1 MVFFFFE
8 KTALCSIMFIG
19 YRKRDVMKII
29 SINAGSSSLKFSLF
43 EMDNETV
50 IASGLFERIGIEG
63 SKYTIKFNGEK
74 ISQEVDLPTHVDAVN
89 ILLDKLTDLN
99 IISSLDEIHGVGH
112 RIVQG
117 KDIFKESVI
126 VTDEVMEKLETIK
139 GFAPLHNP
147 ANMLGIEAFRKVMP
161 NTPMVAVFD
170 TAFHQTMDKTT
181 FLYPVPYSWY
191 EDYGVR
197 KYGAHGTSHRYIAE
211 TVKELLG
218 KDEFRLISCHIGNG
232 GSITAIKDGKC
243 VDTSMGF
250 TPLAGIM
257 MGTRSGDVD
266 PSIIPYVMEQE
277 GKNAS
282 EIIDDLNKRSG
293 LFGMSE
299 YSSDMRDVLEKC
311 DLQDEKAIVAC
322 DKYVRRVVDYIAQYY
337 VLLGGADV
345 IVFTAGVGENSIPV
359 RRQIC
364 EELAC
369 LGVKIDLDLNNKRGE
384 LVKISSDDSSIAVY
398 VIPTDEELMIAR
410 DTLHLINR

>member
-1 MVFFFFE
+1 
-8 KTALCSIMFIG
+8 
-19 YRKRDVMKII
+19 MKII

-43 EMDNETV
+43 EMNNESV

-74 ISQEVDLPTHVDAVN
+74 ITQEVDLPSHVDAVN

-117 KDIFKESVI
+117 KDVFKESVI
-126 VTDEVMEKLETIK
+126 INDEVMEKLEEIK

-147 ANMLGIEAFRKVMP
+147 ANMLGIEAFRKAMP
-161 NTPMVAVFD
+161 NVPMVAVFD
-170 TAFHQTMDKTT
+170 TAFHQTMDKTAY
-181 FLYPVPYSWY
+181 LYPVPYSWY

-197 KYGAHGTSHRYIAE
+197 KYGAHGTSHRYITE
-211 TVKELLG
+211 TVKALLG

-257 MGTRSGDVD
+257 MGTRSGDID
-266 PSIIPYVMEQE
+266 PSIIPYVMEKE

-282 EIIDDLNKRSG
+282 EVIDDLNKRSG
-293 LFGMSE
+293 LLGMSE
-299 YSSDMRDVLEKC
+299 YSSDMRDILEKC
-311 DLQDEKAIVAC
+311 DAQDEKAIVAR

-337 VLLGGADV
+337 VLLGGVDV

-369 LGVKIDLDLNNKRGE
+369 LGVKIDLDLNNTRGE
-384 LVKISSDDSSIAVY
+384 TVKISTDDSDILVY

>member
-1 MVFFFFE
+1 
-8 KTALCSIMFIG
+8 
-19 YRKRDVMKII
+19 MKII

-43 EMDNETV
+43 EMDNESV
-50 IASGLFERIGIEG
+50 IASGLFERIGIGG

-74 ISQEVDLPTHVDAVN
+74 ITQEVDLPSHVDAVN

-117 KDIFKESVI
+117 KDVFKESVI
-126 VTDEVMEKLETIK
+126 INDEVMEKLEEIK

-147 ANMLGIEAFRKVMP
+147 ANMLGIEAFRKAMP
-161 NTPMVAVFD
+161 NVPMVAVFD
-170 TAFHQTMDKTT
+170 TAFHQTMDKTAY
-181 FLYPVPYSWY
+181 LYPVPYSWY

-197 KYGAHGTSHRYIAE
+197 KYGAHGTSHRYITE
-211 TVKELLG
+211 TVKALLG

-257 MGTRSGDVD
+257 MGTRSGDID
-266 PSIIPYVMEQE
+266 PSIIPYVMEKE

-282 EIIDDLNKRSG
+282 EVIDDLNKRSG
-293 LFGMSE
+293 LLGMSE
-299 YSSDMRDVLEKC
+299 YSSDMRDILEKC
-311 DLQDEKAIVAC
+311 DAQDEKAVVAR

-337 VLLGGADV
+337 VLLGGVDV

-369 LGVKIDLDLNNKRGE
+369 LGVKIDLDLNNTRGE
-384 LVKISSDDSSIAVY
+384 TVKISTDDSDILVY

>member
-1 MVFFFFE
+1 
-8 KTALCSIMFIG
+8 
-19 YRKRDVMKII
+19 MKII

-43 EMDNETV
+43 NMDNETV
-50 IASGLFERIGIEG
+50 IASGLFERIGIDG
-63 SKYTIKFNGEK
+63 SRYTINFNGEK
-74 ISQEVDLPTHVDAVN
+74 IIQEIELPTHVDAVN

-99 IISSLDEIHGVGH
+99 IISSLDEINGVGH

-117 KDIFKESVI
+117 KDVFKESVL
-126 VTDEVMEKLETIK
+126 VNDDVMEKLEAIK

-147 ANMLGIEAFRKVMP
+147 ANMLGIEAFRKVLP
-161 NTPMVAVFD
+161 DVPMVAVFD
-170 TAFHQTMDKTT
+170 TSFHQTMDKATY
-181 FLYPVPYSWY
+181 LYPVPYSWY

-211 TVKELLG
+211 TVKKILG
-218 KDEFRLISCHIGNG
+218 KEDFRLISCHIGNG

-257 MGTRSGDVD
+257 MGTRSGDID
-266 PSIIPYVMEQE
+266 PSIIPYVMEKE

-282 EIIDDLNKRSG
+282 EVIDDLNKRSG

-311 DLQDEKAIVAC
+311 DLQDEKAIVAR

-337 VLLGGADV
+337 ILLGGADV

-384 LVKISSDDSSIAVY
+384 VVKISTADSKIDVY

-410 DTLHLINR
+410 DTLSLINR

>member
-1 MVFFFFE
+1 
-8 KTALCSIMFIG
+8 
-19 YRKRDVMKII
+19 MKII

-43 EMDNETV
+43 NMDDESV

-63 SKYTIKFNGEK
+63 SKYTIKFRGEK
-74 ISQEVDLPTHVDAVN
+74 VSQEIELTNHTDAVKV
-89 ILLDKLTDLN
+89 LLDKLVDLE
-99 IISSLDEIHGVGH
+99 IIHSLDEIDGVGH
-112 RIVQG
+112 RLVHG
-117 KDIFKESVI
+117 KDKYSESVLI
-126 VTDEVMEKLETIK
+126 NDEVVSDLDKFK
-139 GFAPLHNP
+139 DFAPVHNP
-147 ANMLGIEAFRKVMP
+147 ANILGINAFREVLP
-161 NTPMVAVFD
+161 EVPMVGVFD
-170 TAFHQTMDKTT
+170 TAFHQTMNPATY
-181 FLYPVPYSWY
+181 LYSVPYSWY
-191 EDYGVR
+191 QDYGVR
-197 KYGAHGTSHRYIAE
+197 KYGFHGTSHRYITKMVA
-211 TVKELLG
+211 KLLG
-218 KDEFRLISCHIGNG
+218 KEEFRLISCHIGNG
-232 GSITAIKDGKC
+232 GSITAVKDGKC

-257 MGTRSGDVD
+257 MGTRSGDID

-282 EIIDDLNKRSG
+282 EVVDDLNKRSG

-299 YSSDMRDVLEKC
+299 YSSDMRDILEKC
-311 DLQDEKAIVAC
+311 DSQDEKAIIAR

-369 LGVKIDLDLNNKRGE
+369 LGVKIDLDKNNKRGE
-384 LVKISSDDSSIAVY
+384 VVKISTEDSSIQVY

-410 DTLHLINR
+410 DTLDLINR

>member
-1 MVFFFFE
+1 
-8 KTALCSIMFIG
+8 
-19 YRKRDVMKII
+19 MKII

-43 EMDNETV
+43 DMNDESV
-50 IASGLFERIGIEG
+50 IASGLFERIGIDG
-63 SKYTIKFNGEK
+63 SSYTIKFNGEK
-74 ISQEVDLPTHVDAVN
+74 ITQEVELPTHVDAVN

-117 KDIFKESVI
+117 KDVFKESVLI
-126 VTDEVMEKLETIK
+126 NDDVMEKLEAIK

-147 ANMLGIEAFRKVMP
+147 ANMLGIEAFRKVLP
-161 NTPMVAVFD
+161 NVAMVAVFD

-181 FLYPVPYSWY
+181 YLYPVPYSWY

-211 TVKELLG
+211 CVKQILG

-243 VDTSMGF
+243 IDTSMGF

-257 MGTRSGDVD
+257 MGTRSGDID
-266 PSIIPYVMEQE
+266 SSIIPYVMEQE

-299 YSSDMRDVLEKC
+299 YSSDMRDILARC
-311 DLQDEKAIVAC
+311 DEQDEKAIVAR

-337 VLLGGADV
+337 VLLGGADI

-369 LGVKIDLDLNNKRGE
+369 LGIKIDVELNNKRGE
-384 LVKISSDDSSIAVY
+384 MVKISTDDSDVLVY

-410 DTLHLINR
+410 DTLHLIDR